1 MSPGLAHLG
10 LLQSSKHTH
19 KSQTHSGL
27 PHCHSRQSL
36 QERQN
41 NSDRMVS
48 SSSNIQSNLQVWHK
62 PMVDMFATKLNHKL
76 PIYVSPVPDANAMN
90 IDALNISWECL
101 DGYAFCPVALI
112 PKVIQ
117 KMNTYRC
124 KMIVVAPGWPGM
136 HWFWDLVNLST
147 KLPLQLP
154 HWPHL
159 LKPTFQS
166 EVPSE
171 SHVSESSCLAPRH
184 HSESLESF
192 SEQVADRIKAPQR
205 PSSRRLYESRWSI
218 FELWC

>member
-101 DGYAFCPVALI
+101 DGYAFCP
-112 PKVIQ
+112 
-117 KMNTYRC
+117 
-124 KMIVVAPGWPGM
+124 
-136 HWFWDLVNLST
+136 
-147 KLPLQLP
+147 

-205 PSSRRLYESRWSI
+205 PSSRRLYESRWFI